1 MMKKK
6 FAVILL
12 ILGLLVLSISLVF
25 FVSFNSH
32 ITDLGDAVIGSAD
45 TWTFISIK

>member
-6 FAVILL
+6 IAVILL
-12 ILGLLVLSISLVF
+12 IVVLSVLSISLAF
-25 FVSFNSH
+25 FLSFSSH